1 MAMTI
6 KATDTVRMPGN
17 MVLVPEKEY
26 ENLLKAK
33 RNMEYLAMID
43 QSKEQLERGET
54 ISLTLDELVAMESD
68 DWQPS
73 EKILEFEKKHGIKRQ
88 GRKENG

>member
-43 QSKEQLERGET
+43 QSKEQRERGET